1 MHKFIVASD
10 NVFRYDG
17 DTVVLGLEMDMS
29 LEAVRKKIE
38 RYFPPSSD
46 LAKGYRLETM
56 LMVPLKSEYPF
67 ETIHSFLPLSS
78 LAFQAKG
85 GNERYVLLEKRDPDT
100 KAVIF
105 KDDDTFFEDDPKY
118 PDIKEHLIKTL
129 VDNFTFYADRYKTI
143 QDTVA

>member
-38 RYFPPSSD
+38 RYFPPSSV

-56 LMVPLKSEYPF
+56 LMIPLKSEYPF

-85 GNERYVLLEKRDPDT
+85 DNERYVLLEKRDPDT

-143 QDTVA
+143 QDTVT